1 MYAYKR
7 LLRLNTN
14 SEYTK
19 NINYIFLTKNR
30 EENTMA
36 ETRAIKKSS
45 SKKKKQKTA
54 FLEEINIFQ
63 LLKVIFLIFLSLLI
77 VYLYYL
83 HTKGTL
89 ISNMAVLWKS
99 HKKVIMIIFGFAFY
113 SLGVFYL
120 GYRKGRKR

>member
-1 MYAYKR
+1 
-7 LLRLNTN
+7 
-14 SEYTK
+14 
-19 NINYIFLTKNR
+19 
-30 EENTMA
+30 MA

-54 FLEEINIFQ
+54 FLENISFFR
-63 LLKVIFLIFLSLLI
+63 LLKVLFLIFLSLLI

-89 ISNMAVLWKS
+89 ISNMASLWKL
-99 HKKVIMIIFGFAFY
+99 HKKVIMIIFGFVSY

-120 GYRKGRKR
+120 GFRKGKKG